1 MVKEIKFLLAETPMI
16 IKEVVDHIV
25 PSKIPKEE
33 HKVET

>member
-1 MVKEIKFLLAETPMI
+1 MI

-33 HKVET
+33 HKVEAHEMIV